1 MRRQVVLN
9 WQANNSFGWGLLGL
23 NIFQQ
28 WARDAELQPLMGSR
42 IEPEDVQGIDP
53 LRWLALQ
60 PATAASNEFLAQF
73 AAGRVDLRER
83 KILVIDGL
91 ENGLQPPSARRGGIR
106 NVARCIFEDTRVDD
120 LDRKLAGYDS
130 LVCAS
135 DWSARLLRANCSK
148 PVTMIHE
155 GIDPSQFFPGP
166 RSGVLDPGRFYVFSG
181 GKVEFRKAQD
191 LVLLAFREFAARH
204 DDAVLV
210 AAWHSP
216 WPQISE
222 GYQGRLPAP
231 LRLNSDGRLDF
242 PRWVAE
248 NGIAPRQF
256 IELPLM
262 QNTGMPAILREMD
275 CAVQV
280 SRCEACT
287 NLPAKEAMACGVP
300 VILADNTGARDLIDA
315 DNCVALKHQTPIEL
329 RSGIGTAGW
338 GDSSVEEIVA
348 ALERLYADTQS
359 RKRIGARGA
368 EWIIERH
375 RTWHDHAAAL
385 KGHLLGLL

>member
-28 WARDAELQPLMGSR
+28 WARDAEIQPLMGLP
-42 IEPEDVQGIDP
+42 IEPKDVQGIDP
-53 LRWLALQ
+53 LRVLALQ
-60 PATAASNEFLAQF
+60 PATVASNEFLTEF
-73 AAGRVDLRER
+73 AAGKVDLRER
-83 KILVIDGL
+83 QILVIDGL
-91 ENGLQPPSARRGGIR
+91 GNGLHPPSSRRVGIR
-106 NVARCIFEDTRVDD
+106 NVGRCIFEDTRIDN
-120 LDRKLAGYDS
+120 LDQKLADYDS

-135 DWSARLLRANCSK
+135 DWSARLLRAHGSK

-166 RSGVLDPGRFYVFSG
+166 RSGVLDSGRFYVFSG

-204 DDAVLV
+204 DDGVLV

-222 GYQGRLPAP
+222 GYQGRLSVP
-231 LRLNSDGRLDF
+231 LRLNSDGGLDIR
-242 PRWVAE
+242 RWVVE
-248 NGIAPRQF
+248 NGIAPKQF

-300 VILADNTGARDLIDA
+300 VILADNTGVRDLIDA

-329 RSGIGTAGW
+329 KSGIGTAGW

-348 ALERLYADTQS
+348 ALETLYTDTQS
-359 RKRIGARGA
+359 RKRIAARGA

-375 RTWHDHAAAL
+375 RTWRDHAAAL
-385 KGHLLGLL
+385 KAHLLRLV

>member
-28 WARDAELQPLMGSR
+28 WARDAEIQPLMGFP
-42 IEPEDVQGIDP
+42 IEPNDVLGVDP
-53 LRWLALQ
+53 LRVLALEA
-60 PATAASNEFLAQF
+60 ATAASNEFLKEF
-73 AAGRVDLRER
+73 AAGKMDLRER
-83 KILVIDGL
+83 QVLVIDGL
-91 ENGLQPPSARRGGIR
+91 ENGLNPPSARGGIR
-106 NVARCIFEDTRVDD
+106 NVARCIFEDTRIDD
-120 LDRKLAGYDS
+120 LDRKLTGYDS

-135 DWSARLLRANCSK
+135 DWSAKLLRAHCGK

-166 RSGVLDPGRFYVFSG
+166 RSGVLDSGRFYVFSG

-191 LVLLAFREFAARH
+191 LVVLAFREFAARH

-222 GYQGRLPAP
+222 GYQGRLPLP
-231 LRLNSDGRLDF
+231 LRLNSDGVLDI
-242 PRWVAE
+242 PRWVVE
-248 NGIAPRQF
+248 NGIPAKQF
-256 IELPLM
+256 IDLPRM
-262 QNTGMPAILREMD
+262 QNTEMPAILREMD

-300 VILADNTGARDLIDA
+300 VILADNTGVRDLIDT

-329 RSGIGTAGW
+329 KSGIGTAGW
-338 GDSSVEEIVA
+338 GDSSVEEIVT
-348 ALERLYADTQS
+348 ALEMLYTDTKV
-359 RKRIGARGA
+359 RRRIAARGA

-375 RTWHDHAAAL
+375 RTWRDHAAAL
-385 KGHLLGLL
+385 KAHLLGLV